1 MIYKVFPVLLF
12 FAFAFTT
19 NINETKAPEKTIA
32 ATTKSAMEMK
42 IENVYGTLNV
52 GNFSMPNKQSFYK
65 ALQGFYKLKEKGLV
79 KKDILTLVDFSMSS
93 NTKRLWVIDLATN
106 TVLYNSLVAHGRNTG
121 DEFATTFSNRSESNM
136 SSLGFYAT
144 GEIYNGKHGRSLKLD
159 GLQPG
164 LNDHARA
171 RGVVMHAADYVSESF
186 IAAHRRLGRSQGC
199 PALPNEMTA
208 DIINA
213 IQGKSCLFIY
223 HSSGEKNFAKLL
235 S

>member
-1 MIYKVFPVLLF
+1 MIYKIFPVLLF

-19 NINETKAPEKTIA
+19 NNATTKAPEKTIA
-32 ATTKSAMEMK
+32 ATTKSAIEMK
-42 IENVYGTLNV
+42 IENVYGNLNI
-52 GNFSMPNKQSFYK
+52 GSFSMPNKQSFYK

-79 KKDILTLVDFSMSS
+79 TKDILTLVDFSMSS
-93 NTKRLWVIDLATN
+93 NTKRLWVIDLTTN

-144 GEIYNGKHGRSLKLD
+144 GEIYNGKHGKSLKLD

-164 LNDHARA
+164 VNDHARS

-186 IAAHRRLGRSQGC
+186 IAMHRRLGRSQGC
-199 PALPNEMTA
+199 PALPQELTSE
-208 DIINA
+208 IINT
-213 IQGKSCLFIY
+213 IKGRSCLFIY
-223 HSSGEKNFAKLL
+223 HSSGEKNFSRLL

>member
-1 MIYKVFPVLLF
+1 MIYKIFPVLLF
-12 FAFAFTT
+12 FAFALPATEAT
-19 NINETKAPEKTIA
+19 TKAPEKIIA
-32 ATTKSAMEMK
+32 ETTKSAMEMK
-42 IENVYGTLNV
+42 IENVYGSLNI
-52 GNFSMPNKQSFYK
+52 GKYSMPNKQSFYK

-79 KKDILTLVDFSMSS
+79 TKDILTLVDFSMSS

-106 TVLYNSLVAHGRNTG
+106 KVLYNSLVAHGRNTG
-121 DEFATTFSNRSESNM
+121 NEFATTFSNRAESNM

-144 GEIYNGKHGRSLKLD
+144 AEIYNGKHGKSLKLD

-164 LNDHARA
+164 LNSNARA

-186 IAAHRRLGRSQGC
+186 ISRHSRLGRSQGC
-199 PALPNEMTA
+199 PALPNELSSE
-208 DIINA
+208 IIDT
-213 IQGKSCLFIY
+213 IKGKSCLFIY